1 MAGIKAVLFDLG
13 NVLVKVNKKMALQ
26 EFSRLMGIP
35 VSHLLSLLESKI
47 EKDFELGL
55 ISTREYIRKVEE
67 FFGLRVKLDVET
79 LFNIWDKCF
88 EPDEMVLSIVGG
100 LNGEV
105 TKGILSN
112 TNSLHIEVV
121 RKKWKIFDNFD
132 YLFFSYE
139 IGYAK
144 PDRRIYQFV
153 AEKLGVVP
161 EQVIFIDD
169 LEENV
174 SSAKEFGFVTH
185 LFENWEKLLN
195 FLRNH
200 GVIY

>member
-35 VSHLLSLLESKI
+35 VSRLLSLLESKI

-79 LFNIWDKCF
+79 LFSIWDKCF
-88 EPDEMVLSIVGG
+88 ELDEMVLSIVGG

>member
-1 MAGIKAVLFDLG
+1 MAGIKAVLLDLG

-26 EFSRLMGIP
+26 EFSRLTGFP
-35 VSHLLSLLESKI
+35 VPRLLSFLESKI

-67 FFGLRVKLDVET
+67 FFGVGVKLDVET
-79 LFNIWDKCF
+79 LFSIWDKCF
-88 EPDEMVLSIVGG
+88 ELDEMVLSIVGG

-105 TKGILSN
+105 TKG
-112 TNSLHIEVV
+112 V
-121 RKKWKIFDNFD
+121 RKKWEIFDNFD

-185 LFENWEKLLN
+185 LFENWGKLLN